1 MMMSDKPSFTPRQN
15 DAIKEYGHNILVSAG
30 AGSGKTAVL
39 TERVV
44 HFITNHNYKLD
55 DFLIL
60 TFTRLAA
67 NEMKVRIRKALAD
80 VGSNEAEKV
89 DFADICTFDAYALSL
104 IKKYH
109 FLLKISPD
117 ISLVDST
124 VIEVKKKHIIDDI
137 FEELYEREDKDFLKV
152 IDNKCFNNDK
162 DLREAT
168 LKLYKNILLQD
179 DCNEYMDNYL
189 NHYLS
194 DDVVNLISDAYCHK
208 INDKITKFKELLDT
222 LPNIPYTDSD
232 KTTIKEKFYESFEAF
247 FNSKTYD
254 EYIANFPEK
263 TGFTINSTCRS
274 DDDKKVIE
282 KVQGYKTRLKK
293 FLLSEI
299 PPKACMFKDYLDGN
313 KYVVEMLLRIVKEL
327 DKRIMEY
334 KAKYSAYEFSDIAKM
349 SIKLVKDNPDIRNE
363 IKNKLKMIMIDEY
376 QDTSSLQESFINSI
390 ANDNVYMV
398 GDIKQSIYRFRNAN
412 PELFKE
418 KYETYSLS
426 DKDEL
431 IELPH
436 NFRSRN
442 EVLED
447 INVVFDRVMDSR
459 IGGADFLKAHHML
472 TGREDGVIENQNNHL
487 EILSYEYD
495 SKEEPFDILDRKEYE
510 AFVLAKDILDRVG
523 KYKVNDNGTVRPAQF
538 SDFCIL
544 VDRTTNFDMYKQIL
558 TYHHIPC
565 VIETDEK
572 MSDSPL
578 ITVIRDIFKI
588 LTCIDNDDYTYE
600 FEYAYVSLARSF
612 LFEMS
617 DSEIYEIM
625 KNKLFEDT
633 RIMKLIRSIYDSIE
647 SKTISDILDEIID
660 VFDVYEKILKI
671 KDVKENQIKIDYL
684 YQLSHGLNEMAYDYK
699 DFDEYLKSV
708 FESSDDNSDIRYS
721 IDKGGSNAVKI
732 INIHKAKGLQYK
744 ICYYVAL
751 DVKFNKSD
759 LKDKIT
765 FSKDLGVIMPE
776 YIDNRGL
783 KDTIVKQIFKYRYD
797 VEDTSERIRLFYVAL
812 TRCEEKM
819 IMICPLKDKHDSNRM
834 VSDYIRIKY
843 SNFNDLLSSI
853 YGDLSPFIKEIDYHD
868 YLLTNK
874 YRNTKKIETDTK
886 QTDRTINIRKHWD
899 IPAELVKSERY
910 SKDSGLIDLKTIE
923 NMELGTRLHYYLET
937 LDFNNPDYT
946 VIEKEYV
953 DKIKAFMNCGLMDNV
968 KDGKAYK
975 EYEFVYEEENVLK
988 HGFIDLLMEYDDH
1001 FDIIDYKFMN
1011 IDDSH
1016 YDEQLNG
1023 YRKYINSIS
1032 DKRVDCYLYSIMQE
1046 KYREV
1051 KERED

>member
-1 MMMSDKPSFTPRQN
+1 MMEKWTDQQVKAFSSF
-15 DAIKEYGHNILVSAG
+15 GHNIIVSAG
-30 AGSGKTAVL
+30 AGSGKTSVL
-39 TERVV
+39 SQRVYHHV
-44 HFITNHNYKLD
+44 GKRKIDVDKL
-55 DFLIL
+55 LVL
-60 TFTRLAA
+60 TFTNKAA
-67 NEMKVRIRKALAD
+67 DEMKDRIRKKIILD
-80 VGSNEAEKV
+80 EEKLFGSDEERNRQVNKI
-89 DFADICTFDAYALSL
+89 DSSYIMTFDAYALSL

-109 FLLKISPD
+109 YLFN
-117 ISLVDST
+117 
-124 VIEVKKKHIIDDI
+124 IDRNI
-137 FEELYEREDKDFLKV
+137 KV
-152 IDNKCFNNDK
+152 IDANVLNSKVKQFIDEIFLEEYHKKNKTFIELIDK
-162 DLREAT
+162 YCVRDDSNIKDAVYDINQKLEMIYERNKYLEEYENSFYSDEAINSYIEEYTEVLKNTINEIRALEIEFSYEVENTDEYFGDLSNIYSSKTYEQIKDSVDNYEIVSKRLKSGSSEKAST
-168 LKLYKNILLQD
+168 LKK
-179 DCNEYMDNYL
+179 
-189 NHYLS
+189 
-194 DDVVNLISDAYCHK
+194 A
-208 INDKITKFKELLDT
+208 INDKL
-222 LPNIPYTDSD
+222 SD
-232 KTTIKEKFYESFEAF
+232 LKLKVEDKNTIKESVLGIREYSLYILKMCEEL
-247 FNSKTYD
+247 NKRLD
-254 EYIANFPEK
+254 EY
-263 TGFTINSTCRS
+263 
-274 DDDKKVIE
+274 KKSNNLYSFIDIFKMAIE
-282 KVQGYKTRLKK
+282 
-293 FLLSEI
+293 
-299 PPKACMFKDYLDGN
+299 
-313 KYVVEMLLRIVKEL
+313 
-327 DKRIMEY
+327 
-334 KAKYSAYEFSDIAKM
+334 
-349 SIKLVKDNPDIRNE
+349 LVDRNEDVRNE
-363 IKNKLKMIMIDEY
+363 IRDSFVEILIDEY
-376 QDTSSLQESFINSI
+376 QDTNDLQDEFIKRIS
-390 ANDNVYMV
+390 NDNVYMV

-436 NFRSRN
+436 NFRSRS

-523 KYKVNDNGTVRPAQF
+523 KYKVNDNGTVRSAQF

-578 ITVIRDIFKI
+578 ITVVRDIFKI

-708 FESSDDNSDIRYS
+708 FESGDDNSDIRYS

-751 DVKFNKSD
+751 DVQFNKSD

-765 FSKDLGVIMPE
+765 FSKDLGVIIPE

-953 DKIKAFMNCGLMDNV
+953 DKIKAFMNSGLMDNV

-1032 DKRVDCYLYSIMQE
+1032 DKRVYCYLYSIMQE